1 MRIFKTAWF
10 VRFARGEG
18 ISDDLLRE
26 AIRRAKRGQIDAQL
40 GGEVVKQR
48 LPKPGQGRSGGY
60 RAIILFR
67 LEGRAVYAYGYAK
80 NRRAGLR
87 PDEVAQFKRMAAQVL
102 ALTETQL
109 ELLIARGQF
118 EEVPFND

>member
-40 GGEVVKQR
+40 GGQR